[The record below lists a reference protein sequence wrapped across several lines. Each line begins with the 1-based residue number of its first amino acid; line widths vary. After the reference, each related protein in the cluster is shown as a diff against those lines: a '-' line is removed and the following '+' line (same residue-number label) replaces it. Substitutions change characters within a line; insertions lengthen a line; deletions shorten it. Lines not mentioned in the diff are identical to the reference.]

1 MTDARDGQIVTFYSF
16 KGGTG
21 RTMALANTA
30 WILAANGYRVL
41 VVDWDLESP
50 GLHRFYR
57 PFIHDGMLR
66 GAGGVI
72 DMLVG
77 YEGAAREAASRNPAA
92 PGELPHA
99 AFANVRRH
107 AFSINWRWPAG
118 GTLDFL
124 GTGRHNHSYS
134 RSISGLDWDHFYE
147 VLAGGAFFDALRA
160 DMKRT
165 YDFTLIDSRT
175 GLSDVADIC
184 TVHLP
189 DTLIASFTLSEQ
201 GIEGAAEVAQSIS
214 RKTLPRR
221 IRVLPVAMRIDPAE
235 KIKADTGRLVAR
247 QRFDG
252 LPAHLSDE
260 ARERYWAEVQVPYL
274 AYYAYEETL
283 ATIEDSSGAPGN
295 LLGAFEKLTEVITE
309 GRVTRLP
316 SMDEADRIRV
326 KAQFVR
332 MAAVRET
339 EVALRYDVAGI
350 VWAEWISWILREA
363 GIQVHDPG
371 PGGRPEGLAA
381 VARPLVVN
389 TSAEHAEA
397 AASGSVRA
405 TRRPLTVHVGGT
417 QAAAS
422 PATSANSTR
431 LGRLDELAAAEQILR
446 LVGFPPP
453 KAEFLVGAP
462 RFPGTPQTVFQ
473 APPRNLLFTG
483 REALLDLLRT
493 RLRAQSDAA
502 VPVVLHGIGGI
513 GKTQL
518 VTEYV
523 HRFRGAYDVVWWID
537 ADTTVDVDSALY
549 DLGRRLGLNLSSSVP
564 EGAQAV
570 KQALSRG
577 EAGLRWLVIF
587 DNAEQAAR
595 IERLLPNGPGHII
608 ITSQGT
614 GWGEQAQVLAVDVF
628 DRAESVNHLRRLL
641 PTLTERDA
649 NRIAEALGDLPIAV
663 AAAAAWLVET
673 RSPVS
678 EYLQAIEEGNL
689 GALGSES
696 DIGRVEAAWRLSLD
710 QLKARRP
717 AAYRLLQLCS
727 VMAPEVSLDII
738 YSNAMA
744 EHLRAIDPTVTSR
757 LMINRLVEQIKR
769 LALLRLDQQS
779 DIDSQGAERDTA
791 HSHRIVI
798 HRLLH
803 SVVKSRMTA
812 EEVDQAK
819 HQVHAL
825 LAAAARTLGEVDL
838 QDEWPKYRMLWPHVE
853 VSDGTTSSIASVR
866 QLLVDQVR
874 YFFVRGNPDGG
885 LEVAGRV
892 EDSWARMIEQQDDE
906 TARRELLVQLFQ
918 LRFNKA
924 NALRDKGAFQQS
936 YDLDREIHAQQ
947 IAILGRDHAD
957 TLMTAG
963 SLGGDLRGLGRYAE
977 ALALDTDTCAAW
989 RSEFGAEHPRT
1000 LNALSNLAVS
1010 YRLMGKMAEALRLD
1024 QEVHELRRQLLGEE
1038 NLSTLQ
1044 SATSLGRDLRDA
1056 GHYDKSVELLTQVR
1070 DVYAAVMGEN
1080 TRFVYEADA
1089 NLAVS
1094 LRSAGR
1100 IREASELLEVAYQR
1114 LVAIIGPDHPETL
1127 TCRLSRSVT
1136 LLELGDWDQADTET
1150 SAVRD
1155 AYERHL
1161 GAQHPHS
1168 LVCLNNHATA
1178 IRAMGDLAEARA
1190 LARQALEGLL
1200 GVLTAQHPYTV
1211 ATQINVAVI
1220 EADLHNHT
1228 EALALMTGAAELLV
1242 ELLGRDHPHTLRC
1255 GANRALILRRMHGA
1269 DYQSQADAA
1278 IAAVAGRIGSN
1289 HPSVVELKRGRLL
1302 RRVID
1307 PHPY

>member
-1 MTDARDGQIVTFYSF
+1 MTDVRDGQIVTFYSF

-57 PFIHDGMLR
+57 PFLHDGMLR

-77 YEGAAREAASRNPAA
+77 YEGAAREAASRDPAA

-201 GIEGAAEVAQSIS
+201 GIDGAAEVAQSIS

-235 KIKADTGRLVAR
+235 KLKADTGRLVAR

-316 SMDEADRIRV
+316 TMDEADRIRL

-339 EVALRYDVAGI
+339 EVTLRYDVAGL

-371 PGGRPEGLAA
+371 PGGKPAGLAV

-389 TSAEHAEA
+389 TSTETVDVARPGTSA
-397 AASGSVRA
+397 RD
-405 TRRPLTVHVGGT
+405 TRRPLTVYVGAT

-422 PATSANSTR
+422 PVTSGNSTR
-431 LGRLDELAAAEQILR
+431 LGRLEELAAAEQLLR

-462 RFPGTPQTVFQ
+462 RFPGSPQTVFQ

-483 REALLDLLRT
+483 REALLDLLRGK
-493 RLRAQSDAA
+493 LRAQSDAA
-502 VPVVLHGIGGI
+502 VPVVLQGMGGI

-518 VTEYV
+518 VTEYA
-523 HRFRGAYDVVWWID
+523 HRFRGAYDIVWWVD
-537 ADTTVDVDSALY
+537 ADSTEDVDSALY
-549 DLGRRLGLNLSSSVP
+549 DLGRRLGLSLSSSVP
-564 EGAQAV
+564 EGAQTV

-577 EAGLRWLVIF
+577 EAGLRWLVVF

-595 IERLLPNGPGHII
+595 IERLLPNGPGHVV

-614 GWGEQAQVLAVDVF
+614 NWGEQAQVIAVDVF
-628 DRAESVNHLRRLL
+628 ERAESVNHLSRLL
-641 PTLTERDA
+641 PTLGERDA

-689 GALGSES
+689 GALGSDS

-710 QLKARRP
+710 QLRARRP

-738 YSNAMA
+738 YSSAMA
-744 EHLRAIDPTVTSR
+744 EYLRAIDPTVTSR

-769 LALLRLDQQS
+769 LALLRLDQHSEYDGQS
-779 DIDSQGAERDTA
+779 ADRDTA
-791 HSHRIVI
+791 RIVI

-803 SVVKSRMTA
+803 TVVRSRMSDEELA
-812 EEVDQAK
+812 EAR
-819 HQVHAL
+819 HQVHLL
-825 LAAAARTLGEVDL
+825 LAAVARTLDEVDV
-838 QDEWPKYRMLWPHVE
+838 QSEWRRYRTLWPHVE
-853 VSDGTTSSIASVR
+853 VSGGATCANPDIR
-866 QLLVDQVR
+866 DLLVNQVR
-874 YFFVRGNPDGG
+874 YFFLRGNPDGG
-885 LEVAGRV
+885 LEVATRI
-892 EDSWARMIEQQDDE
+892 EDAWTRLMQEYDDE
-906 TARRELLVQLFQ
+906 TQRRELLVKLLR

-924 NALRDKGAFQQS
+924 NFLRDKGAFQQS
-936 YDLDREIHAQQ
+936 YDLNQAIHAQQ
-947 IAILGRDHAD
+947 VALLGRDHGD
-957 TLMTAG
+957 TLITAAG
-963 SLGGDLRGLGRYAE
+963 LGGDLRGLGRYAE
-977 ALALDTDTCAAW
+977 ALALDTETCEIW
-989 RSEFGAEHPRT
+989 RTEFGEDNKRT

-1010 YRLMGKMAEALRLD
+1010 YRLTGKMADALRLD
-1024 QEVHELRRQLLGEE
+1024 QEVYAKRQDALGEQDL
-1038 NLSTLQ
+1038 NTLQ

-1056 GHYDKSVELLTQVR
+1056 GQYEKSVELLTHVR
-1070 DVYAAVMGEN
+1070 DVYAAVMGE
-1080 TRFVYEADA
+1080 TSRFVYEADA

-1100 IREASELLEVAYQR
+1100 HREASELLEVAYQR
-1114 LVAIIGPDHPETL
+1114 LVAIVGPDHPETL

-1136 LLELGDWDQADTET
+1136 LLELGDWEQAEAET
-1150 SAVRD
+1150 GAVRD
-1155 AYERHL
+1155 AYVRHL
-1161 GAQHPHS
+1161 GVRHPHS
-1168 LVCLNNHATA
+1168 LICLNNHAAA
-1178 IRAMGDLAEARA
+1178 IRATGDLGEART
-1190 LARQALEGLL
+1190 LARQSLEGLL
-1200 GVLTAQHPYTV
+1200 DVLTARHPYTV
-1211 ATQINVAVI
+1211 AAQMNVAVI
-1220 EADLHNHT
+1220 EADLHRYT
-1228 EALALMTGAAELLV
+1228 EALELTAGAAGLLID
-1242 ELLGRDHPHTLRC
+1242 LLGPDHPHTLRC
-1255 GANRALILRRMHGA
+1255 EANRALILLRMHGSEQQGQVA
-1269 DYQSQADAA
+1269 EA
-1278 IAAVAGRIGSN
+1278 IAAVADRIGAN
-1289 HPSVVELKRGRLL
+1289 HPSVLELKRGRLL

-1307 PHPY
+1307 PHPF

>member
-1 MTDARDGQIVTFYSF
+1 MTDVRDGQIVTFYSF

-72 DMLVG
+72 DMLVA
-77 YEGAAREAASRNPAA
+77 YEGAATEAATRDPAA

-201 GIEGAAEVAQSIS
+201 GIDGAAEVAQSIS

-235 KIKADTGRLVAR
+235 KLKADTGRLVAR

-316 SMDEADRIRV
+316 SMDEADRMRL
-326 KAQFVR
+326 KTQFVR

-339 EVALRYDVAGI
+339 EVTLRYEVAGT
-350 VWAEWISWILREA
+350 VWAEWICWILGEA

-371 PGGRPEGLAA
+371 PGGKPTGLAV

-389 TSAEHAEA
+389 TSADTVDVGRPS
-397 AASGSVRA
+397 ASPRD
-405 TRRPLTVHVGGT
+405 TRRPLTVYVGAT

-422 PATSANSTR
+422 PATSGNSTR
-431 LGRLDELAAAEQILR
+431 LSRLEELAAAEQLLR

-473 APPRNLLFTG
+473 TPPRNLLFTG
-483 REALLDLLRT
+483 RQALLDLLRGK
-493 RLRAQSDAA
+493 LRAQSEAA
-502 VPVVLHGIGGI
+502 VPVVLQGMGGI

-518 VTEYV
+518 VTEYA

-537 ADTTVDVDSALY
+537 ADSTEDVDSALY
-549 DLGRRLGLNLSSSVP
+549 DLGRRLGLSLSSSVP

-570 KQALSRG
+570 KHALSRG
-577 EAGLRWLVIF
+577 DAGLRWLLVF

-595 IERLLPNGPGHII
+595 IERLLPSGPGHIV

-614 GWGEQAQVLAVDVF
+614 NWGEQAQVIAVDVF
-628 DRAESVNHLRRLL
+628 DRTESVNHLSRLL
-641 PTLTERDA
+641 PTLNERDA
-649 NRIAEALGDLPIAV
+649 NRIAEVLGDLPIAV

-678 EYLQAIEEGNL
+678 EYLQAIEAGNL
-689 GALGSES
+689 DALGSES

-738 YSNAMA
+738 YSSAMA
-744 EHLRAIDPTVTSR
+744 EYLRAIDPIVTSR

-769 LALLRLDQQS
+769 LALLRLDQHSEYDGQNA
-779 DIDSQGAERDTA
+779 DRDA
-791 HSHRIVI
+791 ARIVI

-803 SVVKSRMTA
+803 TVVRSRMSD
-812 EEVDQAK
+812 EEIVETR
-819 HQVHAL
+819 HQVHLL
-825 LAAAARTLGEVDL
+825 LAALARTLGEVDL
-838 QDEWPKYRMLWPHVE
+838 QEEWRKYRTLWPHVE
-853 VSDGTTSSIASVR
+853 ISGGAMCPNESVR
-866 QLLVDQVR
+866 DLLVDQVR
-874 YFFVRGNPDGG
+874 YFFLRGNPDGG
-885 LEVAGRV
+885 LEVAGRI
-892 EDSWARMIEQQDDE
+892 EDVWTRLLGEYDEAQRQD
-906 TARRELLVQLFQ
+906 LLVKLLR

-924 NALRDKGAFQQS
+924 NMLRDKGAFQQS
-936 YDLDREIHAQQ
+936 YDLNQAIHAQQ
-947 IAILGRDHAD
+947 VTLLGRDHGD
-957 TLMTAG
+957 TLITAAG
-963 SLGGDLRGLGRYAE
+963 LGGDLRGLGRYAE
-977 ALALDTDTCAAW
+977 ALTLDTETYEIW
-989 RSEFGAEHPRT
+989 RAEYGEDNKRT

-1010 YRLMGKMAEALRLD
+1010 YRLMGKMADAMRLD
-1024 QEVHELRRQLLGEE
+1024 QEVYEERRRLLGEQD
-1038 NLSTLQ
+1038 LSTLQ

-1056 GHYDKSVELLTQVR
+1056 GHYEKSVELLTHVR
-1070 DVYAAVMGEN
+1070 DVYAAVMGE
-1080 TRFVYEADA
+1080 TSRFVYEADA

-1100 IREASELLEVAYQR
+1100 IREASDLLEVAYQE
-1114 LVAIIGPDHPETL
+1114 LVAIVGPDHPETL

-1136 LLELGDWDQADTET
+1136 LLELGDWERAEAET
-1150 SAVRD
+1150 STVRH
-1155 AYERHL
+1155 AYEQQL
-1161 GAQHPHS
+1161 GARHPHG
-1168 LVCLNNHATA
+1168 LVCLNNHAAA
-1178 IRAMGDLAEARA
+1178 IRASGDLAEART
-1190 LARQALEGLL
+1190 LARQSLDGLL
-1200 GVLTAQHPYTV
+1200 DVLTAQHPYTV
-1211 ATQINVAVI
+1211 AAQINVAVI
-1220 EADLHNHT
+1220 EADLHRHT
-1228 EALALMTGAAELLV
+1228 EALELMAGAADLLND
-1242 ELLGRDHPHTLRC
+1242 LLGRDHPHTLRC
-1255 GANRALILRRMHGA
+1255 EANRALILRRTHGNE
-1269 DYQSQADAA
+1269 YQSQAEEA
-1278 IAAVAGRIGSN
+1278 ISAVAARIGAN
-1289 HPSVVELKRGRLL
+1289 HPSVLELKRGRLL

-1307 PHPY
+1307 PHPF

>member
-1 MTDARDGQIVTFYSF
+1 MTDVRDGQIITFYSF

-77 YEGAAREAASRNPAA
+77 YEGAAKEAAGRDPAG

-99 AFANVRRH
+99 TYANVGRH
-107 AFSINWRWPAG
+107 AFSINWRWPPG

-147 VLAGGAFFDALRA
+147 VLAGGEFFDALRA

-189 DTLIASFTLSEQ
+189 DTLVACFTLSEQ

-214 RKTLPRR
+214 RKTQPRR

-235 KIKADTGRLVAR
+235 KLKADTGRLVAR

-252 LPAHLSDE
+252 LPAHLADQ

-295 LLGAFEKLTEVITE
+295 LLGAFEKLTDVISE

-316 SMDEADRIRV
+316 SMDEADRMRV
-326 KAQFVR
+326 KQQFVR

-339 EVALRYDVAGI
+339 EVTLRYELAGV

-363 GIQVHDPG
+363 GVQVHDPG
-371 PGGRPEGLAA
+371 VGGRLDGLAA
-381 VARPLVVN
+381 VARPLVIN
-389 TSAEHAEA
+389 TSPEEVEV
-397 AASGSVRA
+397 GPINGTLRA
-405 TRRPLTVHVGGT
+405 TRRPLTVHVGAT
-417 QAAAS
+417 QAAAT
-422 PATSANSTR
+422 PATSASFTR
-431 LGRLDELAAAEQILR
+431 LGRLEERAAAEQVLR

-462 RFPGTPQTVFQ
+462 RFPGRPQTVFQ
-473 APPRNLLFTG
+473 APPRNPLFTG
-483 REALLDLLRT
+483 REVLLDSLRG
-493 RLRAQSDAA
+493 RLRAQDDAA
-502 VPVVLHGIGGI
+502 VPVVLEGMGGI

-523 HRFRGAYDVVWWID
+523 HRFRAAYDVVWWID
-537 ADTTVDVDSALY
+537 ADDTADVDGGLY
-549 DLGRRLGLNLSSSVP
+549 DLGRRLGLNLSSNVP
-564 EGAQAV
+564 EAAQSV

-577 EAGLRWLVIF
+577 EAGLRWLVVF
-587 DNAEQAAR
+587 DNAERPSR
-595 IERLLPNGPGHII
+595 IKQLLPNGPGHVI
-608 ITSQGT
+608 ITSQGP
-614 GWGEQAQVLAVDVF
+614 GWSEQAQVFAVDVF
-628 DRAESVNHLRRLL
+628 DREESVVHLRRLL
-641 PTLTERDA
+641 GTLSERDA

-678 EYLQAIEEGNL
+678 EYLAAIERGNL
-689 GALGSES
+689 GALGSET

-710 QLKARRP
+710 QLATHRP

-738 YSNAMA
+738 YSTAMA

-779 DIDSQGAERDTA
+779 EYDSQGSERESA
-791 HSHRIVI
+791 RIVI

-803 SVVKSRMTA
+803 TVVRSRMSA
-812 EEVDQAK
+812 DEIEEAK
-819 HQVHAL
+819 HQVHLL

-838 QDEWPKYRMLWPHVE
+838 QDEWRKYRMLWPHVE
-853 VSDGTTSSIASVR
+853 VSDGTACDFAPVR

-885 LEVAGRV
+885 LEVAERV
-892 EDSWARMIEQQDDE
+892 EQSWVRRIEREETGPARQ
-906 TARRELLVQLFQ
+906 ELLVQLLQ

-924 NALRDKGAFQQS
+924 NVLRDKGAFQDS
-936 YDLDREIHAQQ
+936 FDLDQAVHAQQ
-947 IAILGRDHAD
+947 AEILGRDHAD

-963 SLGGDLRGLGRYAE
+963 SLGGDLRGLGRYPE
-977 ALALDTDTCAAW
+977 ALQRDIATYRAW
-989 RSEFGAEHPRT
+989 RTEFGEEHPRT

-1010 YRLMGKMAEALRLD
+1010 HRLTGNVAEALRLD
-1024 QEVHELRRQLLGEE
+1024 QEVHEQRRLLLGAD

-1056 GHYDKSVELLTQVR
+1056 GQYERSIELLTQVR
-1070 DVYAAVMGEN
+1070 DVYIAVLGEH
-1080 TRFVYEADA
+1080 TRFVHEANA
-1089 NLAVS
+1089 NLAIS

-1100 IREASELLEVAYQR
+1100 TPQAGELLEVAYHR
-1114 LVAIIGPDHPETL
+1114 LAELIGPDHPETL
-1127 TCRLSRSVT
+1127 ACRLSRSVT
-1136 LLELGDWDQADTET
+1136 LLELGDWEQADTET

-1155 AYERHL
+1155 AHVGHL
-1161 GAQHPHS
+1161 GERHPHS
-1168 LVCLNNHATA
+1168 LACLNNHAA
-1178 IRAMGDLAEARA
+1178 ALRARGDLDRA
-1190 LARQALEGLL
+1190 WSLAREALDGL
-1200 GVLTAQHPYTV
+1200 GAVLAPRHPYTV
-1211 ATQINVAVI
+1211 AAQINVAII
-1220 EADLHNHT
+1220 EADRHDHD
-1228 EALALMTGAAELLV
+1228 EALALMGAAASLLT
-1242 ELLGRDHPHTLRC
+1242 ELLGGDHPHTLRC
-1255 GANRALILRRMHGA
+1255 RANQALILRRIHGV
-1269 DYQSQADAA
+1269 DHQAQVDEA
-1278 IAAVAGRIGSN
+1278 IEAVVGRIGSH
-1289 HPSVVELKRGRLL
+1289 HPSVLELRRGRLV